1 MNALSF
7 LDAIDTDKKS
17 LFLVK
22 NVFEVM
28 FVLER
33 DTMSEIF

>member
-7 LDAIDTDKKS
+7 LDAIDTGNKS

-22 NVFEVM
+22 NVSEVM

-33 DTMSEIF
+33 DTMGEIF